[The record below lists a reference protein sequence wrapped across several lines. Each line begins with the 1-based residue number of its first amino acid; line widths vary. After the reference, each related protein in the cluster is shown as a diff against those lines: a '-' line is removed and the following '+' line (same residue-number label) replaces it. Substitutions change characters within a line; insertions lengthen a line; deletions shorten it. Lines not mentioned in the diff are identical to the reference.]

1 MRLTPYNRER
11 ARMNYTLT
19 VTLTEPEALALAK
32 FIALD
37 FGVQKNLTQYPV
49 TAALNK
55 ISAALQRESE
65 TA

>member
-1 MRLTPYNRER
+1 
-11 ARMNYTLT
+11 MNYTLT

-55 ISAALQRESE
+55 ISAALQPETE